1 MSTAL
6 AWTRANLFGG
16 WSSSL
21 LTLALLLLFWCRRL
35 LWLLSRLH
43 LLHHLSQWLRTLL
56 TIFRR
61 ATVSPL
67 LVF

>member
-1 MSTAL
+1 
-6 AWTRANLFGG
+6 
-16 WSSSL
+16 
-21 LTLALLLLFWCRRL
+21 
-35 LWLLSRLH
+35 